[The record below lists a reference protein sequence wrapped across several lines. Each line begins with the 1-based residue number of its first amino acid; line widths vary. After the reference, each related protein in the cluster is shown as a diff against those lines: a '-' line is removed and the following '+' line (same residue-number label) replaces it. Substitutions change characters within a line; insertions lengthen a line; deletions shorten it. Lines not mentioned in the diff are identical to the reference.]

1 MHPILFHL
9 AQAAIGTPVANG
21 EVPEGIY
28 DIIVPEPER
37 PLWPLF
43 VYLAIALLLIA
54 GLVRLVLFLLQNRD
68 PRLAPGS
75 PAVRAQRE
83 LEAIERQSDELS
95 SNAFALA
102 VSETL
107 KNYLAERHRDRVR
120 YETAEEF
127 LARLSREGTSL
138 PPAAQEEL
146 QEFLTSAEEVK
157 FGHRSDAAA
166 FCQPLLKSARQLVG
180 LCETVNSDDGGKRV

>member
-9 AQAAIGTPVANG
+9 TQAAIGTPVANG

-28 DIIVPEPER
+28 DIIVPEVER

-54 GLVRLVLFLLQNRD
+54 GLVWLVLFLLQNRD

-157 FGHRSDAAA
+157 FGHRADAAA
-166 FCQPLLKSARQLVG
+166 WCQPLLKSARHLVG